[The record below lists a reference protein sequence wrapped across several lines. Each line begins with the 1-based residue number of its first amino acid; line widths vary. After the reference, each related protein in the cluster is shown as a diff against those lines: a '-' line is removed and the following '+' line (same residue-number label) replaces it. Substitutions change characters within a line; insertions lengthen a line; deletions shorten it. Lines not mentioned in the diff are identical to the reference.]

1 MRTGTSART
10 SSDPATAARR
20 GRRAGFTLIEISLV
34 VVIIALLLT
43 TATVNLDR
51 VLPSSRS
58 ESAARELI
66 STLDLAR
73 TSAVAQGR
81 PYWVEVLLEEDR
93 YRILTPFDARG
104 RPARTPEDRDSLS
117 WIRLPDGVHFSGIM
131 PAGGE
136 YLERGR
142 FELRFDQVG
151 SAEELYIHLSNE
163 AGEGYALTAR
173 ILSLTGHARVLKG
186 TVMPPLVSEADF

>member
-1 MRTGTSART
+1 MRDRSQA
-10 SSDPATAARR
+10 
-20 GRRAGFTLIEISLV
+20 RAGFTLIEISLV

-58 ESAARELI
+58 ESAAREFI

-81 PYWVEVLLEEDR
+81 PYWVELLLDEDR
-93 YRILTPFDARG
+93 YRILTPFDLRG
-104 RPARTPEDRDSLS
+104 QPARTPEERDSLGWVS
-117 WIRLPDGVHFSGIM
+117 LPDGVHFAGVQA
-131 PAGGE
+131 AGGD
-136 YLERGR
+136 YLEAGR
-142 FELRFDQVG
+142 YELQFDQIG
-151 SAEELYIHLSNE
+151 SADELYVHLSND

-173 ILSLTGHARVLKG
+173 ILSLTGHARVIKG
-186 TVMPPLVSEADF
+186 TAMPPVVSEADF